1 MGNRNTLSVVDI
13 AVYALYLLDGWQR
26 RIHTEDIALKCFEL
40 APSRFCWVKYKQ
52 YPDLMTAWFALGD
65 AKKERYGGLVIG
77 GSERKRAKDTF
88 TGWRLSEEGISWI
101 KENRTRIENALANEM
116 PPMSRLIEDRRMKY
130 LLKSAAFKK
139 YLSGGDG
146 LNITRPEFAESI
158 ICTVNTG
165 RDVLSEKIAQLY
177 SAAEVLRLE
186 KVRQYLDFCRERFLK

>member
-1 MGNRNTLSVVDI
+1 
-13 AVYALYLLDGWQR
+13 
-26 RIHTEDIALKCFEL
+26 
-40 APSRFCWVKYKQ
+40 
-52 YPDLMTAWFALGD
+52 MTAWFALGD